1 MKGDIFGES
10 MPETR
15 PEAEQPELQ
24 YVYSKM
30 FSESYSRSSPVNLL
44 CTVTWMEGC
53 AANAQRNRTS
63 NELGLSYWATRPP
76 ASLGLRGSETRG
88 EIPGSRPQV

>member
-10 MPETR
+10 MAETR

-24 YVYSKM
+24 YVYRKM

-44 CTVTWMEGC
+44 WTVTWMEG
-53 AANAQRNRTS
+53 
-63 NELGLSYWATRPP
+63 
-76 ASLGLRGSETRG
+76 
-88 EIPGSRPQV
+88 